1 MLNMHAWPD
10 FIGNFNISF
19 HHFLFNNELYD
30 MSNVAVF
37 NIFRLHQ
44 LCIWIFMWI
53 QLLYIPYRIHILM
66 NTNSKIIYTV
76 YEFEKLIDFTL
87 KNTIWNF
94 NECKCLWKFNK
105 VKMDQIIINKLFSCV
120 IILWCDF
127 FLNNQNVTSPAW
139 NSITINIKGKHPLP
153 NEAPPPPQHVPLN

>member
-1 MLNMHAWPD
+1 MLNMHAWPY

-19 HHFLFNNELYD
+19 YHFLFNNELYD

-76 YEFEKLIDFTL
+76 HEFKKLIDISL

-94 NECKCLWKFNK
+94 NECK
-105 VKMDQIIINKLFSCV
+105 VKMDKIIINKLFSCV
-120 IILWCDF
+120 IILWCE
-127 FLNNQNVTSPAW
+127 VPAW

-153 NEAPPPPQHVPLN
+153 NEAPPHKSL